1 VVVRIADQDI
11 ANTGQLFNAVAALKP
26 NTTAA
31 VTVQRGDRVVELKV
45 QVAQRPRSQQGNR

>member
-1 VVVRIADQDI
+1 
-11 ANTGQLFNAVAALKP
+11 LKP